1 MKTRL
6 IVGALGC
13 ALRQLGDPRLI
24 APLLGA
30 FLVVV
35 FLTAP
40 VAGLFVGIA
49 WLIESLT
56 PAEVAL
62 PGVGRMSFLGAFTE
76 GLASRAGWSFF
87 AWVTAP
93 LVLATVGLFLE
104 RIVEAVERRHYPALP
119 APRRRGMGEAIMV
132 SLRLLWLTALVSVA
146 AFLASLAA
154 GWLSP
159 LVFLAANGWLI
170 AREYFETVA
179 LRRLSPAEAA
189 RLARAEWPTL
199 WAAGVVVA
207 LGLAVPLVNLLA
219 PVIGAAAF
227 THLFHSLARAAPSG

>member
-1 MKTRL
+1 
-6 IVGALGC
+6 
-13 ALRQLGDPRLI
+13 
-24 APLLGA
+24 
-30 FLVVV
+30 
-35 FLTAP
+35 
-40 VAGLFVGIA
+40 
-49 WLIESLT
+49 
-56 PAEVAL
+56 
-62 PGVGRMSFLGAFTE
+62 
-76 GLASRAGWSFF
+76 
-87 AWVTAP
+87 
-93 LVLATVGLFLE
+93 
-104 RIVEAVERRHYPALP
+104 
-119 APRRRGMGEAIMV
+119 MGEAIMV

-227 THLFHSLARAAPSG
+227 THQFHSLARAAPSG